1 MQQPS
6 PVQPSIAQL
15 RGQQENVIVAS
26 IAVVDKESS
35 SGPSEWREREKEGR
49 GHCVL
54 KGGFYKNIS
63 WETRCNC
70 GSQIWSH
77 FYI

>member
-35 SGPSEWREREKEGR
+35 SGPSEWRGGGEALSVERGILQGEQYVSEQ
-49 GHCVL
+49 
-54 KGGFYKNIS
+54 F
-63 WETRCNC
+63 
-70 GSQIWSH
+70 
-77 FYI
+77 

>member
-35 SGPSEWREREKEGR
+35 SGPSEWRGGGK
-49 GHCVL
+49 HCVL
-54 KGGFYKNIS
+54 LQGEQYVSEQF
-63 WETRCNC
+63 
-70 GSQIWSH
+70 
-77 FYI
+77 

>member
-35 SGPSEWREREKEGR
+35 SGPSEWKGEGE
-49 GHCVL
+49 HCVL
-54 KGGFYKNIS
+54 QGRFYGNI
-63 WETRCNC
+63 CNC
-70 GSQIWSH
+70 GIQIWSH
-77 FYI
+77 FYF

>member
-35 SGPSEWREREKEGR
+35 SGPSEWRWGGALCVVRGILHGEQYVSER
-49 GHCVL
+49 
-54 KGGFYKNIS
+54 F
-63 WETRCNC
+63 
-70 GSQIWSH
+70 
-77 FYI
+77 

>member
-35 SGPSEWREREKEGR
+35 SGPSEWRCG
-49 GHCVL
+49 GALCVEI
-54 KGGFYKNIS
+54 GFYADIS
-63 WETRCNC
+63 
-70 GSQIWSH
+70 
-77 FYI
+77 

>member
-35 SGPSEWREREKEGR
+35 SGPSEWRGGGITVYERGILQDEQYVSER
-49 GHCVL
+49 
-54 KGGFYKNIS
+54 F
-63 WETRCNC
+63 
-70 GSQIWSH
+70 
-77 FYI
+77 